1 MGHLY
6 QALKAGVRGFKAGFE
21 PGEFAIAGR
30 VVTCPHCGGTKF
42 LPSHALVNT
51 RVATLFSLDW
61 TDSSATV
68 LICAECG
75 RIEWFLKEPTEIER

>member
-6 QALKAGVRGFKAGFE
+6 GALKAGMRGFKAGLE

-30 VVTCPHCGGTKF
+30 PVKCPHCGETKF
-42 LPSHALVNT
+42 LSSRAMVN
-51 RVATLFSLDW
+51 AGIW
-61 TDSSATV
+61 ADSPATV

-75 RIEWFLKEPTEIER
+75 RIDWFVDARTELEPDRSGQR